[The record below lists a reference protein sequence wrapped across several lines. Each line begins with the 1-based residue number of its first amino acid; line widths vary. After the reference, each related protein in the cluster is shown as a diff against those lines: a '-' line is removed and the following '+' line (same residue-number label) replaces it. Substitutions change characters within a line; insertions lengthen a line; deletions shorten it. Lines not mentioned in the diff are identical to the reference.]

1 MRQRLF
7 ALLTDFGSADPYVA
21 QVKAVIHHAYPAATI
36 IDLSHDVS
44 PYDLAQAGFFLAASL
59 PYFPPGSVFLAVV
72 DPGVGTARRIV
83 LLQVQDRFVIV
94 PDNGLASLLA
104 RPSDQPALQAWDLT
118 GWVAPLSAS
127 ATFHGRDVFAPLAA
141 RLAARLDAGESP
153 DGMGPTLPSAS
164 LVRLAWAE
172 PVTDGP
178 FLLARVL
185 HVDRFG
191 NCVLNLAAE
200 PWRER
205 LARLPGLE
213 LLSPSVRGLERVR
226 TYAEISSGAV
236 AVLAGSQGFLEL
248 AMRQDSAA
256 LALDLAPGRDV
267 RLAAVGAA
275 V

>member
-1 MRQRLF
+1 MRIF

-21 QVKAVIHHAYPAATI
+21 QVKAAILQARPDASI
-36 IDLSHDVS
+36 IDVSHDVS

-59 PYFPPGSVFLAVV
+59 PFFPPGSVFLAVV

-83 LLQVQDRFVIV
+83 LIETAGRYALV
-94 PDNGLASLLA
+94 PDNGLASLLPRLA
-104 RPSDQPALQAWDLT
+104 RSPQRAWDLSA
-118 GWVAPLSAS
+118 WVAALDAS
-127 ATFHGRDVFAPLAA
+127 ATFHGRDVFAPLAG
-141 RLAARLDAGESP
+141 RLAALLDAGESP
-153 DGMGPTLPSAS
+153 DGLGAPLDPAA
-164 LVRLAWAE
+164 LVRLPWAE

-191 NCVLNLAAE
+191 NCVLNLPADQ
-200 PWRER
+200 WRER

-213 LLSPSVRGLERVR
+213 LLSPSVRGLERAR
-226 TYAEISSGAV
+226 AYAEISPGAV
-236 AVLAGSQGFLEL
+236 AVLAGSQGYLEL

-256 LALDLAPGRDV
+256 RALGLAPGRDV

-275 V
+275 L